1 MACGEQFQLRKPSR
15 PDKFLY
21 VKFPPRKWKYRQ
33 TLAWARISRSGQAH
47 IFTLDP
53 LSISMGEQKK
63 LPSMIILLW
72 ESTSSCQLF
81 ESQIDKKEKDQGWY
95 NEMKLIIT
103 PYETKINFLIN
114 HFTLYLVTY

>member
-1 MACGEQFQLRKPSR
+1 MSNSH
-15 PDKFLY
+15 PD
-21 VKFPPRKWKYRQ
+21 KWKYRQ
-33 TLAWARISRSGQAH
+33 MLAWVGISRSGQAH

-81 ESQIDKKEKDQGWY
+81 ESQIDKKER
-95 NEMKLIIT
+95 
-103 PYETKINFLIN
+103 PR
-114 HFTLYLVTY
+114 LVQ